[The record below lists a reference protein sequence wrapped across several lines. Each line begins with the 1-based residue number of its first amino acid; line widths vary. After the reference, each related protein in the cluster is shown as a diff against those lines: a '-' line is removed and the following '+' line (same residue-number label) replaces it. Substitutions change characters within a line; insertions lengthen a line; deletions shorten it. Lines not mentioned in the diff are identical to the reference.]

1 MQAITLLKCFIN
13 EHLVS
18 ITVSVMLQSN
28 HYITIQQSH
37 GVITN
42 FGDLQMF
49 LCLTTHKLTHV
60 PCRIGLVQWPLTTCN
75 LRRDP
80 LVVPR
85 PPPNSG
91 STEPPVRPPP
101 PSEFT
106 SSRKTNYEGML
117 TIVLKANVHTRGG
130 ASSGNSL
137 RPCPASTIVAHHRQG
152 SILMSRTCDKCEQ
165 VPPKNVTLIHWD

>member
-1 MQAITLLKCFIN
+1 
-13 EHLVS
+13 
-18 ITVSVMLQSN
+18 MLQSN

-37 GVITN
+37 GVIIN
-42 FGDLQMF
+42 FEDLQMF
-49 LCLTTHKLTHV
+49 LCLTTHKPTRV

-85 PPPNSG
+85 PLPNSG
-91 STEPPVRPPP
+91 STEPPVRPPSS
-101 PSEFT
+101 SEFT

-130 ASSGNSL
+130 SSSGNSL
-137 RPCPASTIVAHHRQG
+137 RRCPASPIIDHRRQG
-152 SILMSRTCDKCEQ
+152 SILMSQTCDKCEQ
-165 VPPKNVTLIHWD
+165 VPPHTLGLDPHTLGLDLHDLVTIVGLW